1 MRDYVLK
8 HPNYNHDSII
18 NENMNFDILKK
29 IVDVYNNIN
38 IQISLEKES
47 GIKISPEYL
56 RTDIPLFIH
65 KPMLIKYKQ
74 DDKRENVIND

>member
-38 IQISLEKES
+38 I
-47 GIKISPEYL
+47 
-56 RTDIPLFIH
+56 
-65 KPMLIKYKQ
+65 
-74 DDKRENVIND
+74 